1 MIGREGCLLG
11 VGVAVGV
18 RAVLRGIWASLGICM
33 SGRLGGLMTSLGWFM
48 ILTSGVNWVKVCVW
62 VVQF

>member
-11 VGVAVGV
+11 VGVGVG
-18 RAVLRGIWASLGICM
+18 AVLRGIWASLGKCM
-33 SGRLGGLMTSLGWFM
+33 SGRLGGPTIFLGWFK

>member
-1 MIGREGCLLG
+1 M
-11 VGVAVGV
+11 AVGV

-33 SGRLGGLMTSLGWFM
+33 SGRLGGLMTSLGWFK
-48 ILTSGVNWVKVCVW
+48 ILTSGVNWVRIYVW

>member
-18 RAVLRGIWASLGICM
+18 RAVLRGICM
-33 SGRLGGLMTSLGWFM
+33 SGRLGGLMTSLGWFK
-48 ILTSGVNWVKVCVW
+48 ILTSGVNWVRIYVW